1 MLNGL
6 RADNARS
13 TVLVVSCVECRTAE
27 APVACRNRA
36 SLLQRICVIN
46 RNQSVQTTNQM
57 SSGTDSM
64 MSMKGLC
71 AAPQTLAVM
80 PAVTRVC
87 CIGAGYVGGPTCA
100 VIALKCPHIKVTIVD
115 LNQSRIDAWN
125 SPDYN
130 LPIYEPGLEDV
141 VRQARGRNLFFTTDI
156 DGSIQEAD
164 LIFVSVNTPTKKSG
178 VGAGF
183 AADLNYVESA
193 TRRIAKVAT
202 SNKIVVEKSTVP
214 CRTAE
219 SMRTILEANS
229 RPNCRFDILSN
240 PEFLAEGTAISD
252 LLKPDR
258 VLIGSLQTPEGA
270 MASGALVEI
279 YTNWVPKERILTV
292 GLWSSELSKL
302 AANAMLAQRIS
313 SVNAL
318 SAICEA
324 TGANIDEVAHAVGY
338 DSRIGPKFLR
348 ASVGFGG
355 SCFQKDILNLVYLSE
370 SLHLPEVAEYWKQ
383 VVVMNEYQKRRFSKT
398 VVDTL
403 FKTITGKRIAVLGFA
418 FKADTGD
425 TRESAAITL
434 VRDFLLENAHVSIYD
449 PQVEHTQ
456 IWTDLSEALPQVPL
470 HNLQKQ
476 VDIASSAL
484 DCCKNAEGVV
494 IATEWR
500 EFRDIDWEAVYR
512 GMNKPA
518 FVFDGRLLVD
528 AQKLR
533 SIGFKV
539 TVIGRGERF

>member
-1 MLNGL
+1 
-6 RADNARS
+6 
-13 TVLVVSCVECRTAE
+13 
-27 APVACRNRA
+27 
-36 SLLQRICVIN
+36 
-46 RNQSVQTTNQM
+46 M
-57 SSGTDSM
+57 SAT
-64 MSMKGLC
+64 K
-71 AAPQTLAVM
+71 
-80 PAVTRVC
+80 VTKIC

-115 LNQSRIDAWN
+115 LNQARIDAWN
-125 SPDYN
+125 SPEFK

-141 VRQARGRNLFFTTDI
+141 VRQARGRNLFFTTEVDK
-156 DGSIQEAD
+156 GIQEAD

-183 AADLNYVESA
+183 AADLNYVELA
-193 TRRIAKVAT
+193 TRRIAAVAN
-202 SNKIVVEKSTVP
+202 SSKIVVEKSTVP

-229 RPNCRFDILSN
+229 KPNCRFDILSN

-252 LLKPDR
+252 LFKPDR
-258 VLIGSLQTPEGA
+258 VLIGSLQTAEGKA
-270 MASGALVEI
+270 ACNALASVYA
-279 YTNWVPKERILTV
+279 NWVPTERILTV

-313 SVNAL
+313 SINAL

-324 TGANIDEVAHAVGY
+324 TGANIDEVAHAVGF
-338 DSRIGPKFLR
+338 DSRVGPKFLR

-403 FKTITGKRIAVLGFA
+403 FNTITGKRIAVLGFA

-425 TRESAAITL
+425 TRESPAITL
-434 VRDFLLENAHVSIYD
+434 IRDFQSEKALVNIYD
-449 PQVEHTQ
+449 PQVEQDQ
-456 IWTDLSEALPQVPL
+456 IWADLAEASPATPL
-470 HNLQKQ
+470 ASIQKQ
-476 VDIASSAL
+476 VSICDSAL
-484 DCCKNAEGVV
+484 AACKNAEAVV
-494 IATEWR
+494 IATEWK
-500 EFRDIDWEAVYR
+500 EFREIDWEEVYR

-528 AQKLR
+528 AEKLR
-533 SIGFKV
+533 NIGFKV
-539 TVIGRGERF
+539 TTIGRGERL